1 MVISCSWRRR
11 YHDDATGS
19 YHRTCFWYI
28 LTSNFT
34 LYSSILGI
42 YSPRNL
48 FRAPKT
54 CMLGVSAFYNRACP
68 LHVDVMDK
76 TSSPSN
82 LVWFQKLRPKLSGF
96 LRAVAIPV
104 DAKLATRPTVLAW
117 WSMEGTRWKTLPRR
131 PGHLNRRSGMYC
143 SIDVSLTIPGML
155 VRTGH
160 STCKYSFLHPI
171 HSNSRPR
178 YFADVW
184 CQDKQ
189 HRRSHASTVAYRF
202 SLYSELHLQ
211 IFFFPSASLGILQ
224 LSLLLSFV
232 FSFLSLDCVLM
243 MAHTPAVLKAWG

>member
-19 YHRTCFWYI
+19 YYRTCFWYI

-42 YSPRNL
+42 CSPRNL

-54 CMLGVSAFYNRACP
+54 CMLEVSAFYNRACP

-76 TSSPSN
+76 ASSPS
-82 LVWFQKLRPKLSGF
+82 KLAWSHKSRPKLSGF

-143 SIDVSLTIPGML
+143 SIDVSLTIPCML

-160 STCKYSFLHPI
+160 STCI
-171 HSNSRPR
+171 
-178 YFADVW
+178 
-184 CQDKQ
+184 Q
-189 HRRSHASTVAYRF
+189 
-202 SLYSELHLQ
+202 
-211 IFFFPSASLGILQ
+211 FPSSYPLQ
-224 LSLLLSFV
+224 LSAQV
-232 FSFLSLDCVLM
+232 FRRCLMPRQTTPKVARVYRSLPL
-243 MAHTPAVLKAWG
+243 